1 MVAGALLSHV
11 LGYFYTWGTL
21 AEQPQLYLRLFT
33 RGATPGLL
41 ILFGFM
47 LEFVYVK
54 YAQRRGFGFSV
65 KRMFYRALLCYLAAA
80 SIAAAGMLGG
90 HTTVKEL
97 VGNLLGISTAL
108 NANIFRLYS
117 CILLA
122 VMPVIALRLR
132 FGVGSL
138 LVVIAGIWLVDV
150 TVLQFLGNPFSG
162 ALENLSFTGKFLFGL
177 DDSWGPSIFHGLT
190 AVLFGMILG
199 NFFSTRSGASI
210 IYLGGLT
217 GAALVI
223 LGTEV
228 LTAGWNEFL
237 AGVAN
242 YEAYRGHNSIIY
254 YAYGAVHAVVLM
266 FLARVI
272 NSLLSEAVRKPVTYL
287 GSRTFLFFLFG
298 NLILSAIPR
307 GYVNTNFWVGIG
319 GFVLLTAICYGL
331 ILLWEAKLDGWQPVV
346 AVRKGMLGFSGGLT
360 KMLRRF
366 GAAHQTSLKS

>member
-11 LGYFYTWGTL
+11 LGYFYTWDTL

-54 YAQRRGFGFSV
+54 YAQRHGLAYSV
-65 KRMFYRALLCYLAAA
+65 KRMCYRALLCYLAFVV
-80 SIAAAGMLGG
+80 IAAAGILGG
-90 HTTVKEL
+90 HTSVKEL
-97 VGNLLGISTAL
+97 AGNLLLVSDAL
-108 NANIFRLYS
+108 NANIFRTYFYVLF
-117 CILLA
+117 A

-150 TVLQFLGNPFSG
+150 AALQFLDTPSSG
-162 ALENLSFTGKFLFGL
+162 ALSNFDFLGSFLLGL
-177 DDSWGPSIFHGLT
+177 GNSWGPSIFHGLT

-199 NFFSTRSGASI
+199 NFFSVRSGTSLV
-210 IYLGGLT
+210 YLGSLT
-217 GAALVI
+217 GTALTI
-223 LGTEV
+223 LGFEIFTV
-228 LTAGWNEFL
+228 GWNGFL
-237 AGVAN
+237 AGVAD

-254 YAYGAVHAVVLM
+254 YAYGAVHAIVVML
-266 FLARVI
+266 LARGI
-272 NSLLSEAVRKPVTYL
+272 NRFLPEAVRRPLTYL

-307 GYVNTNFWVGIG
+307 GYVNTDFRVGMG

-331 ILLWEAKLDGWQPVV
+331 ILLWEAKFDSWLPIVSM
-346 AVRKGMLGFSGGLT
+346 RKGLLGVSESLM
-360 KMLRRF
+360 KLLRRF
-366 GAAHQTSLKS
+366 GAAH